1 MGIILAQTNGWQS
14 HARYSAVPGKIC
26 IYQQRQLLTP
36 CINALLYSICPCTQ
50 VASLSVDI
58 LEKIESKTKQDIP
71 GMNRI
76 NNLLENNLSSCM
88 TVKHPFL
95 SQRCHVQSSIF
106 SFNIFPFIVSLFTV
120 SAVNLHIVVYKLVP
134 VRKAERYSQ
143 DRN

>member
-1 MGIILAQTNGWQS
+1 MGIILAQTNRWQS
-14 HARYSAVPGKIC
+14 HARCSTVPGKVC
-26 IYQQRQLLTP
+26 IYQQRQLLMP
-36 CINALLYSICPCTQ
+36 CINVLLYSICPCTR

-58 LEKIESKTKQDIP
+58 LEKIESKIKQDIP

-76 NNLLENNLSSCM
+76 DNLLENNLSSCM

-95 SQRCHVQSSIF
+95 SQRWHIQSSIS
-106 SFNIFPFIVSLFTV
+106 SFNIFPFIVLLFTV
-120 SAVNLHIVVYKLVP
+120 SAVNIHIIVYKLVP